1 MGGGAAMRAAAK
13 VAGMNMGLRGAPGA
27 EHPFAAAARKAVSPV
42 KALFNS
48 SETSQTRPYWDDSN
62 YKNGNIDEWELA
74 GGEEELMSEEARL
87 VFGDAPTVKEAQDA
101 TFQLKEAVNK
111 AYLSTDDVF
120 SNEESGIVALLN
132 SEDLESKTCAVKDST
147 SPILSTQAMQ
157 AFRLLNENTAAQ
169 KVVASIACDPN
180 VWNAV
185 LQNEA
190 LVGFLRSQKNSSE
203 MDASSEKSAED
214 SDELDSCN
222 SEDMNTI
229 ENIVLNMK
237 DTVVEMMNSL
247 SDYFQNLFGGTMA
260 PDGSIVTNTMDKDK
274 AMSASFMGL
283 AVMVMLVVVLDR
295 P

>member
-13 VAGMNMGLRGAPGA
+13 VAGMNMGLRGVPGA

-42 KALFNS
+42 KAFFN
-48 SETSQTRPYWDDSN
+48 TNQTRAYWDDSN
-62 YKNGNIDEWELA
+62 IEEWELA
-74 GGEEELMSEEARL
+74 GGEEELMTEEARL
-87 VFGDAPTVKEAQDA
+87 VFGGAPTLKEAQDA

-111 AYLSTDDVF
+111 AYDLSTDEVF
-120 SNEESGIVALLN
+120 SNDESKFKALLN
-132 SEDLESKTCAVKDST
+132 SEDLESIACVVKDTT
-147 SPILSTQAMQ
+147 SPTLPTQAMQ
-157 AFRLLNENTAAQ
+157 AFRLLNENTVAQ
-169 KVVASIACDPN
+169 QVVASIACDPN

-190 LVGFLRSQKNSSE
+190 LVGFLRSQKSSSE

-214 SDELDSCN
+214 MSELEYCN
-222 SEDMNTI
+222 SEDMNVI

-237 DTVVEMMNSL
+237 ETVVEMMNSL
-247 SDYFQNLFGGTMA
+247 SDYFQNLFGGTVA
-260 PDGSIVTNTMDKDK
+260 PDGSVVTNTIDKDK

-283 AVMVMLVVVLDR
+283 AVMVLMVVVLDR

>member
-1 MGGGAAMRAAAK
+1 MRAAAK
-13 VAGMNMGLRGAPGA
+13 VAGMNMGLRGVPGA

-48 SETSQTRPYWDDSN
+48 TDTSKTRPYWDDSN
-62 YKNGNIDEWELA
+62 NNNIDEWELA
-74 GGEEELMSEEARL
+74 GGEEELMTEEARL
-87 VFGDAPTVKEAQDA
+87 VFGGAPTLKEAQDA

-120 SNEESGIVALLN
+120 SNDESGTVALMN
-132 SEDLESKTCAVKDST
+132 YEDLESKACVVKDAT
-147 SPILSTQAMQ
+147 SPTLPTQAMQ
-157 AFRLLNENTAAQ
+157 AFWLLNENTAAQ

-190 LVGFLRSQKNSSE
+190 LVGFLRSQKSSSE
-203 MDASSEKSAED
+203 MDVSSEKSAED
-214 SDELDSCN
+214 MSELDYCN
-222 SEDMNTI
+222 SEDRNVI

-247 SDYFQNLFGGTMA
+247 SDYFQNLFGGTVA
-260 PDGSIVTNTMDKDK
+260 PDGSVVTYTIDKDK

-283 AVMVMLVVVLDR
+283 AVMVIMVVVLDR